1 LANTLLPMNVS
12 AVVGS
17 SASGAADR
25 PTVIEVVA
33 AECPVV
39 VVVGD
44 EHAVRVSADARVAKA
59 AAIGTVTAPC
69 LPGGNKESGI
79 AFMMGRSV

>member
-1 LANTLLPMNVS
+1 MLANTILPMNVS

-39 VVVGD
+39 VGD

-59 AAIGTVTAPC
+59 AAMGSVAEPC